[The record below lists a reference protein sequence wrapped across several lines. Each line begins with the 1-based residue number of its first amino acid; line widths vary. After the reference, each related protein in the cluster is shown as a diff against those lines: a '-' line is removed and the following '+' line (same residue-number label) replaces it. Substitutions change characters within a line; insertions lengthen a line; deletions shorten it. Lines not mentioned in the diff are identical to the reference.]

1 MARTTF
7 LTLSMVVGGWW
18 MVADSTI
25 HNPLSTIQVHAQ
37 QGRGGRGGQ
46 AGDPSDGGLGPRGDF
61 TNRDTTPPPGVTPLP
76 VDLFTSKNFYLDR
89 QYWLDKRY
97 ARCNTPRALTDMVRD
112 QRFGAW
118 GNCNLDRPIDR
129 IVSPYPYKTAEEHYN
144 ALLAEAKKAGG
155 PTTHTRQTLP
165 DWDGWY
171 RRLAREEQWVWGR
184 NLQTATMLSLLTP
197 EYRKR
202 MVQQNYH
209 EVVNNSPQWNASF
222 CYPEG
227 FMRWWAEASLG
238 GEIEVMMTPH
248 QVQFL
253 SGIADNFLRRVLVNR
268 KHVQKVPQ
276 WYGETVGFWNGK
288 TLVAWTANVQ
298 GWTLTHSMFE
308 FSSRMQTI
316 ETFTPSADG
325 KVITVDTTFYD
336 PEAFTRPLH
345 TVTPWERTRGLED
358 PERRFTFVEC
368 RVQSTILNG
377 PDGKP
382 TQLTPLDPGYIDY
395 FGRPWA
401 QNWEEHFEKGWTKP
415 EDK

>member
-1 MARTTF
+1 MGVAGTTGAAFAVMALLIAGIR
-7 LTLSMVVGGWW
+7 LGD
-18 MVADSTI
+18 VAS
-25 HNPLSTIQVHAQ
+25 AQ
-37 QGRGGRGGQ
+37 Q
-46 AGDPSDGGLGPRGDF
+46 A
-61 TNRDTTPPPGVTPLP
+61 TPPPGVTPLP
-76 VDLFTSKNFYLDR
+76 VDLFTSKNFYLDK

-118 GNCNLDRPIDR
+118 GDCNLDRDISR

-144 ALLAEAKKAGG
+144 ALLAEARKARG
-155 PTTHTRQTLP
+155 PTIHTRQTLP
-165 DWDGWY
+165 NWDGWY
-171 RRLAREEQWVWGR
+171 RRLGREEQWVWGR

-209 EVVNNSPQWNASF
+209 EVVNNSPQWMASF

-227 FMRWWAEASLG
+227 FMRWWSEASLG
-238 GEIEVMMTPH
+238 GDIEVVVTPN

-253 SGIADNFLRRVLVNR
+253 AGIADNFLRRVLIGR

-276 WYGETVGFWNGK
+276 WYGETVGFWNGN

-298 GWTLTHSMFE
+298 GWTISHSMFE
-308 FSSRMQTI
+308 FSSKLQVI
-316 ETFTPSADG
+316 ETFTPGADG
-325 KVITVDTTFYD
+325 KMITVDATFYD
-336 PEAFTRPLH
+336 PEAFLRPLH
-345 TVTPWERTRGLED
+345 TVTPWELRVRADD
-358 PERRFTFVEC
+358 PEQRFTFVEC
-368 RVQSTILNG
+368 RVGSTIVNG

-382 TQLTPLDPGYIDY
+382 TQLLPGDPGYVDY

-401 QNWEEHFEKGWTKP
+401 QNWEEHFEKGWVKP
-415 EDK
+415 DDN